1 MIGIIT
7 QNNILKNTL
16 IGILSEFQAEEFS
29 ENKNY
34 QVILTTEP
42 IPVSF
47 NKLQTTVISLGIK
60 DPLSCKVI
68 QIPVHPQK
76 LIQEIRPF
84 LSKIDQL
91 ISFEN
96 DYFIFLESKRLLTIK
111 KSQNNIALTEKENQ
125 LLKTLAVSFP
135 NAVSKED
142 LLSLVWNYKPDLETH
157 TVESHI
163 YTLRQKVGNYADF
176 LIESTPTGYR
186 LIKE

>member
-16 IGILSEFQAEEFS
+16 IGILSEFKAEDFS
-29 ENKNY
+29 EKQNY
-34 QVILTTEP
+34 RLILTTEP
-42 IPVSF
+42 LPDSWKDVKIP
-47 NKLQTTVISLGIK
+47 VISLGIK
-60 DPLSCKVI
+60 FPLSCKVI

-84 LSKIDQL
+84 LITAEKTIT
-91 ISFEN
+91 FEN
-96 DYFIFLESKRLLTIK
+96 TYFIFQENKRLLTVK
-111 KSQNNIALTEKENQ
+111 KNQNNIALTEKENQ
-125 LLKTLAVSFP
+125 LLKTLADSFP

-142 LLSLVWNYKPDLETH
+142 LLTIVWNYKPDLETH

-163 YTLRQKVGNYADF
+163 YTLRQKVGDHSNF

-186 LIKE
+186 LIKD